1 MESMKSME
9 VRPIQPEKK
18 FRAGAVSA
26 TVWMNESEK
35 GSYPSIQLARS
46 YLDKQNNWKDSKS
59 FNLNDLP
66 KAVLVL
72 EEAYR
77 YLAMKQKEK
86 VMTA

>member
-1 MESMKSME
+1 MESMQ

-26 TVWMNESEK
+26 TVWMNDSEK
-35 GSYPSIQLARS
+35 GSYPSIQLTRS